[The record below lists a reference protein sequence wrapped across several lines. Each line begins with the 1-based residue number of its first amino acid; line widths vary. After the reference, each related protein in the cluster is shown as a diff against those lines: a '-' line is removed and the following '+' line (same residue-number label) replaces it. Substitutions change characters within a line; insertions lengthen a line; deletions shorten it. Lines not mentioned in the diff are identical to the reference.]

1 MPALGP
7 HRRKKLMRRSGLR
20 LSASLIVL
28 VAGFGFTAIAQKR
41 PTAPWPLPVQKVA
54 EIAPPLSPEDELKT
68 LHLPPGY
75 HAELVASEPL
85 VKDPIWVDF
94 DADGRMYVL
103 EMPGFAM
110 DKSMADSR
118 EPIGRIAVLEDT
130 NNDGKMDKRTVFID
144 GLVLPRALKVLD
156 GGVLVG
162 EPPNLWFAKDTD
174 GDLKAD
180 TKELVRNDYGRLEG
194 NLEHNANSSGGAS
207 TTGSTPPST
216 IGICAGR
223 TASSKS
229 RRRSAAAN
237 GASAWTTP
245 GVSIAT

>member
-1 MPALGP
+1 
-7 HRRKKLMRRSGLR
+7 MRRSGFR
-20 LSASLIVL
+20 RSASLVVL
-28 VAGFGFTAIAQKR
+28 VVGFGLTALAQR
-41 PTAPWPLPVQKVA
+41 RQAAPWPPPVQKVA
-54 EIAPPLSPEDELKT
+54 DIAPALSPEDELKT

-94 DADGRMYVL
+94 DADGRMYIL

-110 DKSMADSR
+110 DKTMADSR

-130 NNDGKMDKRTVFID
+130 NDDGKMDKRTVFIE
-144 GLVLPRALKVLD
+144 GLVLPRALKVLA

-174 GDLKAD
+174 GDLQAD

-194 NLEHNANSSGGAS
+194 NLEHNANSLWWGLDNWIYTSEHDWY
-207 TTGSTPPST
+207 
-216 IGICAGR
+216 
-223 TASSKS
+223 
-229 RRRSAAAN
+229 SA
-237 GASAWTTP
+237 
-245 GVSIAT
+245 